1 VRHQTDIEQDL
12 ARLADGS
19 LAPERARELEARVAE
34 SPELSALLAEQR
46 RALEIIGGLED
57 RAPMALRERVEAL
70 RERSAPKRRRTR
82 RYGVVGALTTAAAG
96 LAVVLAVIF
105 AAGAGGP
112 TLSEASAFTLKPATG
127 PAPDHVFDGTLNLNV
142 DGVPYPY
149 WKEDFGWTATGSRVD
164 KIDGRTATTVFYRK
178 GKQRIGYTIVTGKPV
193 TMSGSPSVAVRDGTR
208 FRSVAL
214 HGSTVL
220 TWERKGH
227 SCILSGKNL
236 SRAQLLKLASWKDAG
251 ELPYS
256 SS

>member
-1 VRHQTDIEQDL
+1 MRHQTDIEQDL
-12 ARLADGS
+12 ARLADGT
-19 LAPERARELEARVAE
+19 LAPERASELEARVAE

-46 RALEIIGGLED
+46 RALDAIGGLED

-70 RERSAPKRRRTR
+70 RERSAPKRRRAR
-82 RYGVVGALTTAAAG
+82 RYGLTGVLTTAAAG
-96 LAVVLAVIF
+96 VAVVLAVIL

-112 TLSEASAFTLKPATG
+112 TLSQASAFTLKPATG
-127 PAPDHVFDGTLNLNV
+127 PAPGHTFDGTLNLNV

-149 WKEDFGWTATGSRVD
+149 WKDDFGWKASGSRVD

-178 GKQRIGYTIVTGKPV
+178 GKSRIGYTIVSGEPV
-193 TMSGSPSVAVRDGTR
+193 SVSGSPSVTVRHGTR
-208 FRSVAL
+208 FRSVLL

-227 SCILSGKNL
+227 SCILSGENM
-236 SRAQLLKLASWKDAG
+236 SRTQLLKLAAWKDAG

-256 SS
+256 GS